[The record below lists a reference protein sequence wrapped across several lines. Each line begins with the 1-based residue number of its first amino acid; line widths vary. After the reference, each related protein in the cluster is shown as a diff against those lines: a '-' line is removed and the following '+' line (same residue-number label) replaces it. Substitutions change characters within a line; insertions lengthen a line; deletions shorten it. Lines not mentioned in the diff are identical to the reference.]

1 MRRGVFQTFNVS
13 NARVGFLQ
21 LRVTSSVNPFSAPLL
36 DLGAKWHNGDTSSFR
51 LVDINFLLSVFFCPC
66 CELFAWFFLISHLVS
81 YRKIRNHW
89 HRSFIF
95 CNTRVF
101 GQSHHHSF
109 SINGYCRIICGLAKW
124 CHVVARDRLPS
135 FSSPEVLFEVKTH
148 AHLFSLMIKCRPCF
162 KLAAL
167 AFRAPFLVQRYI
179 IVARFLLNF
188 ILLLPSDS
196 KLVAVLCIQSLHWN
210 SKFSGVDYGNLK
222 EIVWLSLANR
232 LSGWTSSP
240 LLCKSEI
247 AHSHCVLL
255 HTMFISTLTV
265 KT

>member
-1 MRRGVFQTFNVS
+1 MPEWGSFSSASPAPSTLS
-13 NARVGFLQ
+13 Q
-21 LRVTSSVNPFSAPLL
+21 LPFSILEPMTQW
-36 DLGAKWHNGDTSSFR
+36 WHFVFSISGYKF
-51 LVDINFLLSVFFCPC
+51 LVSGFFCPC
-66 CELFAWFFLISHLVS
+66 CELSAWSFLISHLLS
-81 YRKIRNHW
+81 YRNHW
-89 HRSFIF
+89 HRSIITF
-95 CNTRVF
+95 CNKSFWTE
-101 GQSHHHSF
+101 SHHHSF

-135 FSSPEVLFEVKTH
+135 FSSPEVLLEVKTH
-148 AHLFSLMIKCRPCF
+148 AHLFSPMIICRPCF

-167 AFRAPFLVQRYI
+167 AFRAPFLVQRHT
-179 IVARFLLNF
+179 IVARFPLNF
-188 ILLLPSDS
+188 ILLLLSES

>member
-1 MRRGVFQTFNVS
+1 MTQWWHFVFSISGYKFSSVRLLLSLLWAFCLIFLNFPPGVIS
-13 NARVGFLQ
+13 KDSKPLASIIYFLQ
-21 LRVTSSVNPFSAPLL
+21 H
-36 DLGAKWHNGDTSSFR
+36 KSFWT
-51 LVDINFLLSVFFCPC
+51 VSPP
-66 CELFAWFFLISHLVS
+66 FFLHKWILS
-81 YRKIRNHW
+81 Y
-89 HRSFIF
+89 
-95 CNTRVF
+95 
-101 GQSHHHSF
+101 
-109 SINGYCRIICGLAKW
+109 YLCGLAKW

-167 AFRAPFLVQRYI
+167 AFRAPFLVQRHT

-210 SKFSGVDYGNLK
+210 SKFSGVDYGNLI